1 MKLKQLWTNGQIHNH
16 FETKKYKCLIFHLI
30 QISQFWFDQFF
41 FILCYIYNN
50 ILLSSAKS
58 VWFCCYTA
66 PFSIFLFIQIFRK
79 GILNFFASNSLY
91 IFAIFTSCL
100 FLYYIYMYLLQRV
113 LRPAPP
119 LPSPLILLQQKPHSA
134 VLYLLHEYVS
144 ISSKY

>member
-79 GILNFFASNSLY
+79 GILTSSPPIHY
-91 IFAIFTSCL
+91 IFL
-100 FLYYIYMYLLQRV
+100 PYLLPVSFSITYICICYRECCARR
-113 LRPAPP
+113 LPFLLP
-119 LPSPLILLQQKPHSA
+119 L
-134 VLYLLHEYVS
+134 
-144 ISSKY
+144 SSCCSRNHTPRFCTYYMSMCP